1 MLAFQ
6 SIARQTR
13 LPFQSTSLALLMTLI
28 GSAFIP
34 ALGEADK
41 DRLVVMPFGG
51 PKTTAIDADILWKA
65 KTGMTDPTKAELA
78 SIPRNLSD
86 ILNEKLA
93 EKLGKSVV
101 SSKEL
106 KQTLDDLGLSAAA
119 DKSTRQAE
127 LVKRLAAGYT
137 LEGDV
142 DRLEFDGNTVLSDKY
157 VVIVSA
163 RLVKDGSASP
173 VWKASAK
180 RFYKKVKAAKGRA
193 VANVFIE
200 EQLPEIAESLADEIA
215 KALGR

>member
-6 SIARQTR
+6 NLARQTR
-13 LPFQSTSLALLMTLI
+13 LSFQATSLALVILAGAVM
-28 GSAFIP
+28 P
-34 ALGEADK
+34 ALAEADK

-65 KTGMTDPTKAELA
+65 KTGMTDPTKAELS

-127 LVKRLAAGYT
+127 LVKRLGVGYT

-157 VVIVSA
+157 VLIVSA
-163 RLVKDGSASP
+163 RLVKDGSTSP
-173 VWKASAK
+173 VWKTSAK

-193 VANVFIE
+193 LSNVFIE